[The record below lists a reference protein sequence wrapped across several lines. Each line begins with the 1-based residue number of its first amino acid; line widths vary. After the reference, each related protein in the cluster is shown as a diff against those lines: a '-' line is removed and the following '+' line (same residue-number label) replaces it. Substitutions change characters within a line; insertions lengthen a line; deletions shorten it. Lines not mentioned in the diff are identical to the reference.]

1 MKIKKFENHLIY
13 SSETI
18 RKSIV
23 KLGKLKKQFCIVID
37 KKMKFKGTLTD
48 GDIRRGLLN
57 NFNIKDKIENIY
69 KKNSV
74 YIDQNFPELKTRSIL
89 ERKKI

>member
-1 MKIKKFENHLIY
+1 MKIKQFENHLIY

-23 KLGKLKKQFCIVID
+23 RLGKLKNNFVLLLT
-37 KKMKFKGTLTD
+37 KKKFKGTLTD

-57 NFNIKDKIENIY
+57 NFK
-69 KKNSV
+69 
-74 YIDQNFPELKTRSIL
+74 
-89 ERKKI
+89 